1 MSVGPRKN
9 LAPSSVGDSCD
20 NISGIVCA
28 RGDWMDSK
36 SPQPDKTWLRSG
48 ISELWCCR
56 ISFCRSFLSVLARS
70 LPTSFYEWCFDGV
83 DHGKIWSEETARD
96 PGSFDACAEGVERRI
111 NEAIG
116 LKILGAIAPMVFVV
130 ICMLG
135 MFFGLLNL

>member
-1 MSVGPRKN
+1 
-9 LAPSSVGDSCD
+9 
-20 NISGIVCA
+20 
-28 RGDWMDSK
+28 
-36 SPQPDKTWLRSG
+36 
-48 ISELWCCR
+48 
-56 ISFCRSFLSVLARS
+56 
-70 LPTSFYEWCFDGV
+70 V